1 MKLTSAQ
8 IKNTSLVVGT
18 TITDALNT
26 LRTSSGSGSGDMLKT
41 VYDTDNDG
49 IVDQAAVAAT
59 VPYTGITGKPATFP
73 PSIHNHTISEVTN
86 LQTTLDG
93 KAASSHSH
101 AISDVTNLQ
110 TSLDSKQATLVSGTN
125 IKTINGETLLGGGNI
140 VISGGGGGGSGDI
153 VGPASSVDNNIAVF
167 DGTTGKLLKDGGAAI
182 SSLATTVQLGTKQD
196 ALVSGTNIKTINGS
210 SILGSGDLTVSGGSG
225 GLTLETVSTTS
236 VTAATG
242 KRYVLTDAA
251 KTTITVPATPADG
264 FHFGVDVCNG
274 RSDNEIEWNGSKH
287 ENISDAVMV
296 IADKNLSI
304 ECQKVST
311 SYGFKV
317 RIL

>member
-41 VYDTDNDG
+41 IYDTDNDG

-140 VISGGGGGGSGDI
+140 VISGGGGGGSGDV

-196 ALVSGTNIKTINGS
+196 TLVSGTNIKTVNGTS
-210 SILGSGDLTVSGGSG
+210 LLGSGDVVISGGA
-225 GLTLETVSTTS
+225 GLILEEVNTSS
-236 VTAATG
+236 VTAVVG
-242 KRYVLTDAA
+242 KNYALVYNGAV
-251 KTTITVPATPADG
+251 TVTAPASLSAG
-264 FHFGVDVCNG
+264 NIWGVMVCNG
-274 RSDNEIEWNGSKH
+274 RSTNTINWNGHKH
-287 ENISDAVMV
+287 ENISDATMTLG
-296 IADKNLSI
+296 DKSLVVEI
-304 ECQKVST
+304 EYVNATFGNKV
-311 SYGFKV
+311 K
-317 RIL
+317 IL

>member
-1 MKLTSAQ
+1 MKLSSTQ
-8 IKNTSLVVGT
+8 IVNKSNVTGAS
-18 TITDALNT
+18 ITDALNRLIT
-26 LRTSSGSGSGDMLKT
+26 TVGDGSGDMLKAI
-41 VYDTDNDG
+41 YDTDNDG
-49 IVDQAAVAAT
+49 IVDQAAVAVT
-59 VPYTGITGKPATFP
+59 VPYTGVTGKPATFP
-73 PSIHNHTISEVTN
+73 PSVHNHTVSEVTN

-101 AISDVTNLQ
+101 AISDVTSLQ

-125 IKTINGETLLGGGNI
+125 IKTINGETLLGSGDI
-140 VISGGGGGGSGDI
+140 VISGGGGSGDV
-153 VGPASSVDNNIAVF
+153 VGPASSVNNNIAVF
-167 DGTTGKLLKDGGAAI
+167 DGTTGKLLKDGGAAV
-182 SSLATTVQLGTKQD
+182 SSLATTSQLSTKQD
-196 ALVSGTNIKTINGS
+196 TLVSGTNIKTINGS

-242 KRYVLTDAA
+242 KRYVLTNAA

-274 RSDNEIEWNGSKH
+274 RSDNEIAWNGSNH

-317 RIL
+317 RVL

>member
-26 LRTSSGSGSGDMLKT
+26 LRTSSGSGTGDMLKT

-59 VPYTGITGKPATFP
+59 VPYTGVTGKPATFP
-73 PSIHNHTISEVTN
+73 PSIHNHTISEVTS
-86 LQTTLDG
+86 LQTVLDG
-93 KAASSHSH
+93 KASSSHSH

-110 TSLDSKQATLVSGTN
+110 TGLDSKQATLVSGTN
-125 IKTINGETLLGGGNI
+125 IKTVNGETLLGSGNV
-140 VISGGGGGGSGDI
+140 VISGGGGSGDV

-167 DGTTGKLLKDGGAAI
+167 DGATGKLLKDGGAAV
-182 SSLATTVQLGTKQD
+182 SSLATTSQLSTKQD
-196 ALVSGTNIKTINGS
+196 TLVSGTDIKTINGS

-225 GLTLETVSTTS
+225 GLALETVSTTS

-242 KRYVLTDAA
+242 KRYVLTNAA

-264 FHFGVDVCNG
+264 FHFGVDVCNE
-274 RSDNEIEWNGSKH
+274 RSDNEIAWNGSKH

>member
-26 LRTSSGSGSGDMLKT
+26 LRISSGDGAGDMVKV

-49 IVDQAAVAAT
+49 KVDSAEVADSVAWAG
-59 VPYTGITGKPATFP
+59 VSGKPSTFP
-73 PSIHNHTISEVTN
+73 PSIHNHPIGEITS
-86 LQTTLDG
+86 LQTTLD
-93 KAASSHSH
+93 
-101 AISDVTNLQ
+101 N
-110 TSLDSKQATLVSGTN
+110 KQASLVSGTN
-125 IKTINGETLLGGGNI
+125 IKTINGETLLGSGDI
-140 VISGGGGGGSGDI
+140 VISGGGGSGDV
-153 VGPASSVDNNIAVF
+153 VGPASSVDSNIAVF
-167 DGTTGKLLKDGGAAI
+167 DGTTGKLLKDGGAAV
-182 SSLATTVQLGTKQD
+182 SSLATTSQLSTKQD
-196 ALVSGTNIKTINGS
+196 TLVSGTNIKTINGS

-236 VTAATG
+236 VTADTG

-274 RSDNEIEWNGSKH
+274 RSDNEIAWNGSNH